1 MAGETVQVEGLG
13 ELLKRLEALPRELSG
28 KRGGPVRKALGR
40 AARLVRDE
48 VKRNAPRKTG
58 KLQANIIA
66 ALFNKERP
74 AGVSERYVVSVR
86 GRKAKYA
93 NTASNRRAGRVGK
106 TYQKDGDAFY
116 WKFLEFG
123 TSKMPARP
131 FIQPA
136 FAASAGKALREFEKT
151 LGVEIDRVVRKL
163 GGG

>member
-58 KLQANIIA
+58 NLQANIIA

-86 GRKAKYA
+86 GKSKKYR
-93 NTASNRRAGRVGK
+93 NTAKNRRLGRVGK
-106 TYQKDGDAFY
+106 KYQVDGDAFY

-136 FAASAGKALREFEKT
+136 FAASASKALGEFEKT